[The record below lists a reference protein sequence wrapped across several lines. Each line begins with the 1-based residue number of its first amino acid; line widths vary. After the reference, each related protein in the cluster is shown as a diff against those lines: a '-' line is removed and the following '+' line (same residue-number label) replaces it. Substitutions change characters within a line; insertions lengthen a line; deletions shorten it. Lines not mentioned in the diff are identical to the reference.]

1 MSEALS
7 AAAFDQLFLEA
18 RTRNAFSDRP
28 VPQALIRR
36 LYDVAKMGPTSGN
49 VCPARFVFL
58 TTPAAKARLAPHMS
72 RANRGKAIGAAVQVI
87 VAYDLEFADRIPELF
102 PHNPGSAA
110 WFEDPA
116 VAEETAFRNGSLQ
129 GAYLILAARAL
140 GLDCGPM
147 SGFDRA
153 GVDTEFFAG
162 TSWRANF
169 LCNIG
174 YGSEEALFDRLPR
187 LSFEDACRV
196 L

>member
-1 MSEALS
+1 MTEPLS
-7 AAAFDQLFLEA
+7 QAAQDQLFLEA
-18 RTRNAFSDRP
+18 RTRNAFSDKP

-36 LYDVAKMGPTSGN
+36 LYELAKMGPTSGN

-58 TTPAAKARLAPHMS
+58 TTPEAKARLAPLMS
-72 RANRGKAIGAAVQVI
+72 RTNRSKEIGAAIQVI
-87 VAYDLEFADRIPELF
+87 VAYDLAFADKIPELF

-110 WFEDPA
+110 WFKDPA

-140 GLDCGPM
+140 GLDAGPM

-153 GVDTEFFAG
+153 GVDSEFFAG
-162 TSWRANF
+162 TSWRSNF

-174 YGSEEALFDRLPR
+174 YGADEALFPRLPR
-187 LSFEDACRV
+187 LAFEDACQV

>member
-1 MSEALS
+1 
-7 AAAFDQLFLEA
+7 
-18 RTRNAFSDRP
+18 
-28 VPQALIRR
+28 
-36 LYDVAKMGPTSGN
+36 
-49 VCPARFVFL
+49 
-58 TTPAAKARLAPHMS
+58 
-72 RANRGKAIGAAVQVI
+72 
-87 VAYDLEFADRIPELF
+87 
-102 PHNPGSAA
+102 
-110 WFEDPA
+110 
-116 VAEETAFRNGSLQ
+116 
-129 GAYLILAARAL
+129 
-140 GLDCGPM
+140 M